1 MAAVPALWLP
11 ARYSL
16 SINAFGRSVASAARR
31 PQGLTFF
38 GPRPRTARLFY
49 RSGSLPSDDS
59 ETESELCAVAGG
71 PVNWWGQLHAKTLKL
86 TLPAR
91 SEGSETVRLIV

>member
-1 MAAVPALWLP
+1 MINYGNKWPLCRHFGCLRGI
-11 ARYSL
+11 RYRL
-16 SINAFGRSVASAARR
+16 MAARR
-31 PQGLTFF
+31 SRGLTFF